1 MPKGLKGFQKN
12 NTLTQERYANGEIF
26 GFQKGHKIKGALD
39 KHWKLPIETKK
50 KHRDASKSYFIKH
63 PEARKK
69 IGDFHRNKIV
79 SEGTKEKLRKKA
91 LEQFKNGM
99 PEETKRKMVETFIK
113 HGSNKGKKNGMF
125 GKNKEKSPTWK
136 GGISFEP
143 YGLEFDENL
152 KEVIRNRDRRKCQM
166 CEKTELENNKKLDC
180 HHIDYNKKNND
191 PQNLISLCRRCHLKT
206 NHNREYWI
214 TYFNY

>member
-1 MPKGLKGFQKN
+1 MVLRGDKKRIG
-12 NTLTQERYANGEIF
+12 YWF
-26 GFQKGHKIKGALD
+26 GRKLSEEHK
-39 KHWKLPIETKK
+39 
-50 KHRDASKSYFIKH
+50 
-63 PEARKK
+63 KK
-69 IGDFHRNKIV
+69 IGRASRGRTH
-79 SEGTKEKLRKKA
+79 T
-91 LEQFKNGM
+91 
-99 PEETKRKMVETFIK
+99 EETKRKMSLA
-113 HGSNKGKKNGMF
+113 HQG
-125 GKNKEKSPTWK
+125 EKCHLWK